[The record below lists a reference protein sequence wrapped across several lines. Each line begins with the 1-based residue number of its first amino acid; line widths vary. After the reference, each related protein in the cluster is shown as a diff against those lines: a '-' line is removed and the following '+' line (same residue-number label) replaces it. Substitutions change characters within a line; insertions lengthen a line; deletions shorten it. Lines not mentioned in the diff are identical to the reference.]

1 MGVFKDMENVE
12 FLEFLAQSY
21 IEFMIIG
28 AVAGFLIYLF
38 FSAIAEGISKV
49 VNLIDIK

>member
-1 MGVFKDMENVE
+1 MENVE

>member
-1 MGVFKDMENVE
+1 MENVE

-38 FSAIAEGISKV
+38 FSAIAEGIAKV